1 MATVVIAYGQRA
13 QTELE
18 TGLLE
23 GMGYQVRHLNGLSE
37 TSALNGADAL
47 MVTVQEVTPVVL
59 AALPA
64 CKVVARVGT
73 GLDSIDLDGAARRG
87 VQVTYVADYS
97 VDEVSTHAI
106 ALLLACARR
115 IPQYLD
121 LVRAGQWNSVGA
133 GTIRRLSEQTLGVA
147 GFGRIGQAV
156 AGKGR
161 GLGLRVLVCDP
172 YRSDEDIR
180 AAGCEPASWDRLL
193 AEPDFISLHVPLTPD
208 SGRLINADALRAMKP
223 TAVLINTA
231 RGGLVDEAALAA
243 AIRAGEI
250 AGAALDVLATEPPAA
265 DSPLLGDPRV
275 LITPHGAWYSA
286 EAQRDVVVRACE
298 DVQRVL
304 SGQPPRSPANKP
316 AAPPSLLP
324 IPREEGRCRC
334 ASRTSRPSG
343 RTASRACCSSRSIPT
358 PGSPVSARPASA
370 WRRSRRTC
378 TRRRPRS

>member
-13 QTELE
+13 QTELD

-23 GMGYQVRHLNGLSE
+23 GMGYEVRHLSGLSGRSGLE
-37 TSALNGADAL
+37 DADAL
-47 MVTVQEVTPVVL
+47 MVTVQEVTEAVL
-59 AALPA
+59 AAMPA

-121 LVRAGQWNSVGA
+121 LVRAGQWNSAGA
-133 GTIRRLSEQTLGVA
+133 GTIRRLSEQTLGIA
-147 GFGRIGQAV
+147 GFGRIGRA
-156 AGKGR
+156 AAAKGR

-172 YRSDEDIR
+172 YQSAEDIR
-180 AAGCEPASWDRLL
+180 AAGCEPASWDTLL
-193 AEPDFISLHVPLTPD
+193 AGSDFISLHVPLTPD
-208 SGRLINADALRAMKP
+208 SDRLIDAAALRAMKP

-231 RGGLVDEAALAA
+231 RGALVDEAALAD

-265 DSPLLGDPRV
+265 DSPLLADPRV
-275 LITPHGAWYSA
+275 LITPHGAWYSV

-316 AAPPSLLP
+316 A
-324 IPREEGRCRC
+324 G
-334 ASRTSRPSG
+334 
-343 RTASRACCSSRSIPT
+343 
-358 PGSPVSARPASA
+358 
-370 WRRSRRTC
+370 
-378 TRRRPRS
+378 

>member
-13 QTELE
+13 QTELD

-23 GMGYQVRHLNGLSE
+23 GMGYQVRHLSGLSGLSGLE
-37 TSALNGADAL
+37 DADAL
-47 MVTVQEVTPVVL
+47 MVTVQEVTGAVL
-59 AALPA
+59 DAMPA

-133 GTIRRLSEQTLGVA
+133 GTIRRLSEQTLGIA
-147 GFGRIGQAV
+147 GFGRIGRAA

-172 YRSDEDIR
+172 YQSGEDIR
-180 AAGCEPASWDRLL
+180 AAGCEPASWDTLL
-193 AEPDFISLHVPLTPD
+193 AESDFISLHVPLTPD
-208 SGRLINADALRAMKP
+208 SDRLINAAALRAMKP

-250 AGAALDVLATEPPAA
+250 AGAALDVLAAEPPAA
-265 DSPLLGDPRV
+265 GSPLLADPRV

-298 DVQRVL
+298 DVRRVL
-304 SGQPPRSPANKP
+304 TGRPPRSPANKP
-316 AAPPSLLP
+316 A
-324 IPREEGRCRC
+324 G
-334 ASRTSRPSG
+334 
-343 RTASRACCSSRSIPT
+343 
-358 PGSPVSARPASA
+358 
-370 WRRSRRTC
+370 
-378 TRRRPRS
+378 

>member
-13 QTELE
+13 QTELD

-23 GMGYQVRHLNGLSE
+23 GMGYQVRHRDNLSDLTGL
-37 TSALNGADAL
+37 AGADAL
-47 MVTVQEVTPVVL
+47 MVTVQEVTAAVL
-59 AALPA
+59 DAMPA
-64 CKVVARVGT
+64 CKVVGRVGT
-73 GLDSIDLDGAARRG
+73 GLDSIDLDEAARRG
-87 VQVTYVADYS
+87 IQVTYVPDYS

-106 ALLLACARR
+106 ALLLAWARR

-172 YRSDEDIR
+172 YRPGEDIR
-180 AAGCEPASWDRLL
+180 AAGCEPASWDTLL
-193 AEPDFISLHVPLTPD
+193 AESDFISLHVPLTPD
-208 SGRLINADALRAMKP
+208 SDRLISAAALRAMKP
-223 TAVLINTA
+223 SAVLINTA
-231 RGGLVDEAALAA
+231 RGGLVDEAALAG

-286 EAQRDVVVRACE
+286 EAQRDVVVRTCE

-316 AAPPSLLP
+316 A
-324 IPREEGRCRC
+324 
-334 ASRTSRPSG
+334 
-343 RTASRACCSSRSIPT
+343 
-358 PGSPVSARPASA
+358 V
-370 WRRSRRTC
+370 
-378 TRRRPRS
+378 

>member
-13 QTELE
+13 QTELD

-23 GMGYQVRHLNGLSE
+23 GMGYQVRHLDNLSDLTGL
-37 TSALNGADAL
+37 AGADAL
-47 MVTVQEVTPVVL
+47 MVTVQEVTAAVL
-59 AALPA
+59 DAMPA
-64 CKVVARVGT
+64 CKVVGRVGT
-73 GLDSIDLDGAARRG
+73 GLDSIDLDEAARRG
-87 VQVTYVADYS
+87 IQVTYVPDYS

-106 ALLLACARR
+106 ALLLAWARR

-121 LVRAGQWNSVGA
+121 LVQAGQWNSVGA

-172 YRSDEDIR
+172 YRPGEDIR
-180 AAGCEPASWDRLL
+180 AAGCEPASWDTLL
-193 AEPDFISLHVPLTPD
+193 AESDFISLHVPLTPD
-208 SGRLINADALRAMKP
+208 SDRLISAAALRVMKP
-223 TAVLINTA
+223 SAVLINTA
-231 RGGLVDEAALAA
+231 RGGLVDEAALAD

-286 EAQRDVVVRACE
+286 EAQRDVVVRTCE

-316 AAPPSLLP
+316 AA
-324 IPREEGRCRC
+324 
-334 ASRTSRPSG
+334 
-343 RTASRACCSSRSIPT
+343 
-358 PGSPVSARPASA
+358 
-370 WRRSRRTC
+370 
-378 TRRRPRS
+378 

>member
-13 QTELE
+13 QTELD

-23 GMGYQVRHLNGLSE
+23 RMCYQVRHLDNLSGLYGLSGLDE
-37 TSALNGADAL
+37 VEAL
-47 MVTVQEVTPVVL
+47 MVTVQEVTGAVL
-59 AALPA
+59 AAMPA
-64 CKVVARVGT
+64 CKIVARVGT
-73 GLDSIDLDGAARRG
+73 GLDSIDLDEAARRG

-106 ALLLACARR
+106 ALLLASARR

-133 GTIRRLSEQTLGVA
+133 GPIRRLSEQTLGVA

-172 YRSDEDIR
+172 YRSGEDIR
-180 AAGCEPASWDRLL
+180 AAGCEPASWDTLL
-193 AEPDFISLHVPLTPD
+193 AESDFLSLHVPLTPD
-208 SGRLINADALRAMKP
+208 SGRLIDAAALRAMKP
-223 TAVLINTA
+223 SAVLINTA

-243 AIRAGEI
+243 AIEAGEI

-275 LITPHGAWYSA
+275 LITPHGAWYSV

-316 AAPPSLLP
+316 V
-324 IPREEGRCRC
+324 
-334 ASRTSRPSG
+334 T
-343 RTASRACCSSRSIPT
+343 
-358 PGSPVSARPASA
+358 PAS
-370 WRRSRRTC
+370 
-378 TRRRPRS
+378 

>member
-13 QTELE
+13 QTELD

-23 GMGYQVRHLNGLSE
+23 GMGYQVRHLANLANLSDLSGLDD
-37 TSALNGADAL
+37 ADAL
-47 MVTVQEVTPVVL
+47 MVTVQEVTGTVL
-59 AALPA
+59 AAMPA

-133 GTIRRLSEQTLGVA
+133 GTIRRLSEQTLGIA
-147 GFGRIGQAV
+147 GFGRIGQAA

-180 AAGCEPASWDRLL
+180 AAG
-193 AEPDFISLHVPLTPD
+193 
-208 SGRLINADALRAMKP
+208 
-223 TAVLINTA
+223 
-231 RGGLVDEAALAA
+231 
-243 AIRAGEI
+243 
-250 AGAALDVLATEPPAA
+250 
-265 DSPLLGDPRV
+265 
-275 LITPHGAWYSA
+275 
-286 EAQRDVVVRACE
+286 
-298 DVQRVL
+298 
-304 SGQPPRSPANKP
+304 
-316 AAPPSLLP
+316 
-324 IPREEGRCRC
+324 
-334 ASRTSRPSG
+334 
-343 RTASRACCSSRSIPT
+343 
-358 PGSPVSARPASA
+358 
-370 WRRSRRTC
+370 
-378 TRRRPRS
+378 